1 MRVDRGGGGMADED
15 LTRGDPAESGATGD
29 GRAGGGTTGEA
40 AGRHRAEGGGAG
52 ADSGGEPASGAGD
65 AENDQ
70 ELRLA
75 LAMRG
80 GASLAVWIGG
90 AVAEID
96 LLRCATSGT
105 PPPGTAKPN
114 PEPDDEHPWAALAGL
129 AGYDSVSVDVL
140 AGASAGGLNATLLSA
155 SIVYG
160 MPFED
165 MRELWVRLADL
176 EAMCRAVPKFWQRRP
191 DSLLEG
197 DAYFRAE
204 LARLISELTP
214 APEDARNLGDRLDL
228 LLTATLLDPVLERHF
243 DGRSGP
249 LTEQRRTASFRFRH
263 RGRSGQP
270 LSDFGTGKEFPAT
283 ALRLAQAARATSSFP
298 FAFEPAQVHSSTG
311 APPPGEPDM
320 FGVFSEN
327 TADPR
332 PFRVIDGGV
341 LDNIP
346 VTAAVEAMAAVPTE
360 RPSARW
366 LLYLNPEPE
375 TVGEGR
381 PLSRQLALPVVS
393 TAMSARMSQESL
405 LADIHALDE
414 HNAAVQRTELRRR
427 SVFAPLLPAAPAER
441 EAVLFSQAGQ
451 VEAEYAVVR
460 AELDA
465 QAVLRLLVEPAGTED
480 GRLLPPV
487 VGDPLEGWS
496 PQVRTVL
503 GRRLAAGLA
512 ELAAAEPDRVFDD
525 VRGLSS
531 GVQECLDWARDIGR
545 WASPEQL
552 PLIGRCKAALYRLRT
567 FAEVLEGH
575 ADRYWINGAVL
586 EPIVEL
592 GELADWVL
600 RVAERRERMQH
611 RLPSPVRPL
620 LGAVLNE
627 VEQDGRF
634 QRALEEFAAELASM
648 ADTSGADAVPWDEN
662 GVDAVAEARV
672 VLHRIADRIAAA
684 APPRT
689 HVESPA
695 QIGYGLLER
704 TDRRPAVLRA
714 LVVLTAPLDVGRSPG
729 DRINFLRV
737 VGDAPSPLPFDAL
750 RVARELRVEDKVRG
764 GDLGNFG
771 AFLSARWRANDW
783 MWGRLDAAS
792 ALVGLLLVPARLLR
806 HSAGLGPEGIAQRLR
821 AIVTTPT
828 RAELGDVAGSERW
841 QSFLTELWERRA
853 DQVRAELAAMFADPV
868 DEHPLTETKALVVER
883 LHWTIAAQ
891 ELPFVATVATGADP
905 GEPRLP
911 DIPEPQRLT
920 RDVRRYAVGRQR
932 VEDLGEPRLASVA
945 TRSALLAYRAVRPG
959 TAGVLRL
966 LGRVA
971 MTVVKP
977 VLLLVVL
984 AVAAPRR
991 VALVLFLG
999 AGAVVLSGVAPV
1011 GAPYAQEY
1019 SLTCPAGRPP
1029 PDATMSCLLNEPAT
1043 AIGARIAVVPPDS
1056 SAVSVLRPFTYDPF
1070 VINVGVLLALLVAA
1084 VSALWLGFRLL
1095 SRGKGLA
1102 RWLPAVFIAA
1112 ALTAALLWTAS
1123 TGFTLGPQG
1132 LVVAAVALTWLGSLG
1147 LRPWGRAVA
1156 AAVSAVVF
1164 AGALWL
1170 AEPAVGA
1177 VAWLLPASIV
1187 AAYAHVVLLSTVDL
1201 LRPRPRPQRSE
1212 PGGRPGPSP
1221 DSARSDAARA
1231 APATGG

>member
-1 MRVDRGGGGMADED
+1 MVDQERPGE
-15 LTRGDPAESGATGD
+15 AEPGAPR
-29 GRAGGGTTGEA
+29 RAG
-40 AGRHRAEGGGAG
+40 
-52 ADSGGEPASGAGD
+52 

-96 LLRCATSGT
+96 LLRRATSRSDRPAVDRAAADRAGRVE
-105 PPPGTAKPN
+105 PPRAERTDVDA
-114 PEPDDEHPWAALAGL
+114 EHPWSALAGL
-129 AGYDSVSVDVL
+129 AGYESVSVDVL
-140 AGASAGGLNATLLSA
+140 AGASAGGLNASLLAA

-176 EAMCRAVPKFWQRRP
+176 EAMSRAVPKFWHRRP

-197 DAYFRAE
+197 DDYFRAE
-204 LARLISELTP
+204 LARLITELTP
-214 APEDARNLGDRLDL
+214 PPRDARNLGSRLEL

-249 LTEQRRTASFRFRH
+249 LVEQRRTAMFRFRH

-270 LSDFGTGKEFPAT
+270 LSDFGTGPDFPAT
-283 ALRLAQAARATSSFP
+283 ALRMAQAARATSSFP
-298 FAFEPAQVHSSTG
+298 FAFEPAQVHASVGG
-311 APPPGEPDM
+311 APAGQPDM
-320 FGVFSEN
+320 LGVFSE
-327 TADPR
+327 TTTDPR
-332 PFRVIDGGV
+332 PYRVIDGGV

-381 PLSRQLALPVVS
+381 PLSRQLALPVAS

-427 SVFAPLLPAAPAER
+427 SVFAPLLAAEAADR
-441 EAVLFSQAGQ
+441 EAVLLAEAARI
-451 VEAEYAVVR
+451 EAEYAVVR

-465 QAVLRLLVEPAGTED
+465 QAVVRLLVEPAGSED

-487 VGDPLEGWS
+487 VGEPLAGWS

-503 GRRLAAGLA
+503 GRRLGVGLAGLA
-512 ELAAAEPDRVFDD
+512 AANPRAVFDD
-525 VRGLSS
+525 VRALNS

-545 WASPEQL
+545 WAAAEQL
-552 PLIGRCKAALYRLRT
+552 PVIGRCKSELYRLRT
-567 FAEVLEGH
+567 FTQVLEGH
-575 ADRYWINGAVL
+575 ADRYWVDGARL

-592 GELADWVL
+592 GEMSDWVL
-600 RVAERRERMQH
+600 RVADRRDRLQH

-620 LGAVLNE
+620 LGAVLDE
-627 VEQDGRF
+627 IDRGERF
-634 QRALEEFAAELASM
+634 QRALEEFAAELSSIAES
-648 ADTSGADAVPWDEN
+648 SGADAVPDDEH

-672 VLHRIADRIAAA
+672 VLHRIADRLAAA
-684 APPRT
+684 APPRGDDERFGT
-689 HVESPA
+689 RPAGPPEHSRLPARSPERA
-695 QIGYGLLER
+695 ASPEQVGYALLER
-704 TDRRPAVLRA
+704 TEQRAAVLRA
-714 LVVLTAPLDVGRSPG
+714 LVVLTAPLDVGRSPR
-729 DRINFLRV
+729 DRINLLRV
-737 VGDAPSPLPFDAL
+737 VSDARSPLPFDAL
-750 RVARELRVEDKVRG
+750 RTGGELHVEDKVRG

-783 MWGRLDAAS
+783 MWGRLDSAS

-806 HSAGLGPEGIAQRLR
+806 HSGGLGPEGIADRIR
-821 AIVTTPT
+821 EIVTTPT
-828 RAELGDVAGSERW
+828 RAELGDAAESERW
-841 QSFLTELWERRA
+841 RAFLAELWERDA

-868 DEHPLTETKALVVER
+868 DEHPLTRTKELVVER

-891 ELPFVATVATGADP
+891 EVPFVATVAPGADP
-905 GEPRLP
+905 GEPALP
-911 DIPEPQRLT
+911 DVPEPEPLARE
-920 RDVRRYAVGRQR
+920 VRRYSVGRER
-932 VEDLGEPRLASVA
+932 VADLGEPRLASIA
-945 TRSALLAYRAVRPG
+945 TRAGLVAYRAVRPG

-971 MTVVKP
+971 TTVVKP
-977 VLLLVVL
+977 VLLLAVL

-991 VALVLFLG
+991 VALAALLG
-999 AGAVVLSGVAPV
+999 AAAVVLSGVAPV
-1011 GAPYAQEY
+1011 AGGALFTREV
-1019 SLTCPAGRPP
+1019 SLSCPAGLPAG
-1029 PDATMSCLLNEPAT
+1029 PDGTTYCTGWYP
-1043 AIGARIAVVPPDS
+1043 GASAGDRIVVLPPDS
-1056 SAVSVLRPFTYDPF
+1056 STAVALRPFTFDPF
-1070 VINVGVLLALLVAA
+1070 QMNAGVLLALVVVA

-1095 SRGKGLA
+1095 SRGRGAA
-1102 RWLPAVFIAA
+1102 RWLPAGITAVVV
-1112 ALTAALLWTAS
+1112 TAAVAWVAQ
-1123 TGFTLGPQG
+1123 TGLTLGPQG
-1132 LVVAAVALTWLGSLG
+1132 LALTAVAVNFLLSLG

-1156 AAVSAVVF
+1156 ALLSAAVF
-1164 AGALWL
+1164 GTALWL
-1170 AEPAVGA
+1170 VDPAVGE
-1177 VAWLLPASIV
+1177 VGWLVPTAIA
-1187 AAYAHVVLLSTVDL
+1187 AAYAHMVLLSTVDL
-1201 LRPRPRPQRSE
+1201 LRPRPRPERTAD
-1212 PGGRPGPSP
+1212 RTGPASAG

-1231 APATGG
+1231 EPAAGPRTL

>member
-1 MRVDRGGGGMADED
+1 MADQ
-15 LTRGDPAESGATGD
+15 ESV
-29 GRAGGGTTGEA
+29 
-40 AGRHRAEGGGAG
+40 
-52 ADSGGEPASGAGD
+52 GEPGEREPDAASRTG

-96 LLRCATSGT
+96 LLRCATSRSDRPAVDRAAADRAGRVE
-105 PPPGTAKPN
+105 PPRAERT
-114 PEPDDEHPWAALAGL
+114 DDDAEHPWAALAGL

-140 AGASAGGLNATLLSA
+140 AGASAGGLNATLLAA

-176 EAMCRAVPKFWQRRP
+176 EAMSRAVPKFWHRRP

-197 DAYFRAE
+197 DDYFRAE
-204 LARLISELTP
+204 LARLITELTP
-214 APEDARNLGDRLDL
+214 HPRDARNLGSRLDL

-249 LTEQRRTASFRFRH
+249 LVEQRRTAMFRFRH

-270 LSDFGTGKEFPAT
+270 LSDFGTGPDFPAT
-283 ALRLAQAARATSSFP
+283 ALRMAQAARATSSFP
-298 FAFEPAQVHSSTG
+298 FAFEPAQVHASIGG
-311 APPPGEPDM
+311 APAGQPDM
-320 FGVFSEN
+320 LGVFSE
-327 TADPR
+327 TTTDPR
-332 PFRVIDGGV
+332 PYRVIDGGV

-360 RPSARW
+360 RPSSRW

-381 PLSRQLALPVVS
+381 PLSRQLALPVAS

-427 SVFAPLLPAAPAER
+427 SVFAPLLAAAPAVR
-441 EAVLFSQAGQ
+441 EAELLAQAAR

-465 QAVLRLLVEPAGTED
+465 QAVVRLLVEPAGSED

-487 VGDPLEGWS
+487 VGEPLEGWS

-503 GRRLAAGLA
+503 GRRLGAGLA
-512 ELAAAEPDRVFDD
+512 GLAAADPGRVFDD
-525 VRGLSS
+525 VRGLHS

-545 WASPEQL
+545 WAEAEQL
-552 PLIGRCKAALYRLRT
+552 PVIGRCKSELYRLRT
-567 FAEVLEGH
+567 FAQVLEGH
-575 ADRYWINGAVL
+575 ADRYWVDGARH

-592 GELADWVL
+592 GEMSDWVL
-600 RVAERRERMQH
+600 RVADRRDRLQH

-620 LGAVLNE
+620 LGAVLDE
-627 VEQDGRF
+627 VGRGERF
-634 QRALEEFAAELASM
+634 QRALEEFAAELASI
-648 ADTSGADAVPWDEN
+648 AESSGADAVPEDEH

-672 VLHRIADRIAAA
+672 VLHRIADRLAAA
-684 APPRT
+684 APPRGDG
-689 HVESPA
+689 ERFGARSPGRSPERA
-695 QIGYGLLER
+695 ASPEQVGYALLER
-704 TDRRPAVLRA
+704 TERRPAVLRA

-729 DRINFLRV
+729 DRINLLRV
-737 VGDAPSPLPFDAL
+737 VSDARSPLPFDAL
-750 RVARELRVEDKVRG
+750 RTGGELQVEDKVRG

-783 MWGRLDAAS
+783 MWGRLDSAS

-806 HSAGLGPEGIAQRLR
+806 HSGGLGPEGIADRLR
-821 AIVTTPT
+821 EIVTTPT
-828 RAELGDVAGSERW
+828 RAELGDAAGSERW
-841 QSFLTELWERRA
+841 RAFLAELWERHA

-868 DEHPLTETKALVVER
+868 DEHPLTRTKELVVER

-891 ELPFVATVATGADP
+891 EVPFVATVAPGADP
-905 GEPRLP
+905 GEPALP
-911 DIPEPQRLT
+911 DIPEPEPLA
-920 RDVRRYAVGRQR
+920 DEVRRYSVGRER
-932 VEDLGEPRLASVA
+932 VADLGEPRLASMA
-945 TRSALLAYRAVRPG
+945 TRAGLVAYRAVRPG

-971 MTVVKP
+971 TTVVKP
-977 VLLLVVL
+977 VLLLAVL

-991 VALVLFLG
+991 VALAALLG
-999 AGAVVLSGVAPV
+999 ATAVVLSGVAPAGSDALFPRDV
-1011 GAPYAQEY
+1011 
-1019 SLTCPAGRPP
+1019 SLSCPAVPP
-1029 PDATMSCLLNEPAT
+1029 ADPDGTTYCMGWYP
-1043 AIGARIAVVPPDS
+1043 GASAGDRIAVLPPDS
-1056 SAVSVLRPFTYDPF
+1056 SAVAALRPFTFDPF
-1070 VINVGVLLALLVAA
+1070 QMNAGVLLALIVVAA
-1084 VSALWLGFRLL
+1084 SALWLGFRSL
-1095 SRGKGLA
+1095 SRGRGAA
-1102 RWLPAVFIAA
+1102 RWLPAAITAVVV
-1112 ALTAALLWTAS
+1112 TAAVAWLAD
-1123 TGFTLGPQG
+1123 TGLTLGPQG
-1132 LVVAAVALTWLGSLG
+1132 LVLTAVAVNFLLSLG

-1156 AAVSAVVF
+1156 ALLSAAVF
-1164 AGALWL
+1164 TTALWL
-1170 AEPAVGA
+1170 VDPPVGE
-1177 VAWLLPASIV
+1177 VGWLVPTAIA
-1187 AAYAHVVLLSTVDL
+1187 AAYAHMVLLSTVDL
-1201 LRPRPRPQRSE
+1201 LRPRPRPERSAE
-1212 PGGRPGPSP
+1212 RSGTAGGTG
-1221 DSARSDAARA
+1221 SARSEVVRGEPAAGPR
-1231 APATGG
+1231 TL

>member
-1 MRVDRGGGGMADED
+1 MADED
-15 LTRGDPAESGATGD
+15 LTDTD
-29 GRAGGGTTGEA
+29 T
-40 AGRHRAEGGGAG
+40 AEGGRPENGSA
-52 ADSGGEPASGAGD
+52 D

-96 LLRCATSGT
+96 LLRCATSGPESGST
-105 PPPGTAKPN
+105 PGAAAASGTAKPG
-114 PEPDDEHPWAALAGL
+114 PAKPDDEHPWSALAGL

-197 DAYFRAE
+197 DGYFRAE
-204 LARLISELTP
+204 LARLITELTP
-214 APEDARNLGDRLDL
+214 APKDARNLGHRLDL

-243 DGRSGP
+243 DGRSGA
-249 LTEQRRTASFRFRH
+249 LTEQRRTATFRFRH

-311 APPPGEPDM
+311 TPPPGEPDM

-332 PFRVIDGGV
+332 PYRVIDGGV

-346 VTAAVEAMAAVPTE
+346 VTAAVEAMAEVPTE

-381 PLSRQLALPVVS
+381 PLSRQLALPVAS
-393 TAMSARMSQESL
+393 TALSARMSQESL

-427 SVFAPLLPAAPAER
+427 SVFAPLLPADPAEQ
-441 EAVLFSQAGQ
+441 EAVLFSQVEQ

-487 VGDPLEGWS
+487 VGDPLDGWS

-503 GRRLAAGLA
+503 GRRLSTGLA
-512 ELAAAEPDRVFDD
+512 GLAAAEPNRVFDD

-545 WASPEQL
+545 WAAVDQL
-552 PLIGRCKAALYRLRT
+552 PVIGGCKSALYRLRT

-600 RVAERRERMQH
+600 RVAERRERVQH

-627 VEQDGRF
+627 VEQGTRF
-634 QRALEEFAAELASM
+634 QRALEDFAAELESM
-648 ADTSGADAVPWDEN
+648 ADSSGADAVPWDEH
-662 GVDAVAEARV
+662 GVDAIAEARV
-672 VLHRIADRIAAA
+672 VLHRIADRLAAA

-689 HVESPA
+689 RSESPA

-704 TDRRPAVLRA
+704 TERRPDVLRA

-737 VGDAPSPLPFDAL
+737 VSDAPSPLPFDAL
-750 RVARELRVEDKVRG
+750 RNEGQLRVEDKVRG
-764 GDLGNFG
+764 GDLANFG

-806 HSAGLGPEGIAQRLR
+806 HSAELGPEGIAERLR
-821 AIVTTPT
+821 VIVTTPT
-828 RAELGDVAGSERW
+828 RAELGETANSERW
-841 QSFLTELWERRA
+841 QGFLTELWTRHA

-891 ELPFVATVATGADP
+891 ELPFVATVAAGADP
-905 GEPRLP
+905 AEPRLP

-920 RDVRRYAVGRQR
+920 RDVERYSVGKQR
-932 VEDLGEPRLASVA
+932 VVDLGEPRLASVA
-945 TRSALLAYRAVRPG
+945 TRSALVAYRAVRPG
-959 TAGVLRL
+959 TSGVLRL

-971 MTVVKP
+971 MTLIKP
-977 VLLLVVL
+977 VLLLAVL

-991 VALVLFLG
+991 VALILFLG
-999 AGAVVLSGVAPV
+999 ATAVALSGVAPAGTDV
-1011 GAPYAQEY
+1011 APHMREY
-1019 SLTCPAGRPP
+1019 SLTCPAEAPP

-1043 AIGARIAVVPPDS
+1043 AIGARIAVVPHES
-1056 SAVSVLRPFTYDPF
+1056 SAVTVLRPFTYDPF
-1070 VINVGVLLALLVAA
+1070 TMNLGVLLALLVAA
-1084 VSALWLGFRLL
+1084 VSALWLGFRLAGH
-1095 SRGKGLA
+1095 GKGLA

-1112 ALTAALLWTAS
+1112 AMTTALLWTAS
-1123 TGFTLGPQG
+1123 SGFTLGPQG
-1132 LVVAAVALTWLGSLG
+1132 LVLAAVLLTWLGSLG
-1147 LRPWGRAVA
+1147 LRPLGRAVA
-1156 AAVSAVVF
+1156 AVLSAVVF
-1164 AGALWL
+1164 AGAMWL

-1177 VAWLLPASIV
+1177 VDWLLPASIV
-1187 AAYAHVVLLSTVDL
+1187 AAYAHMVLLSTVDL
-1201 LRPRPRPQRSE
+1201 LRPRPRPERSE
-1212 PGGRPGPSP
+1212 PGARPRAKP
-1221 DSARSDAARA
+1221 DSARSDAVRA